1 MELLD
6 NAVGSH
12 VRNPSFGNVVRQKFA
27 DANSPTR
34 GTVSSVKLSRKNS
47 NAKNTGPY
55 SDASIYSI
63 PSRAIPRNA
72 RKQIIV
78 NEGRDQLTV
87 QRPDVDRITVRNG
100 IEVREDSSQVVD
112 PWLKQAIFIPI
123 LCHKGFLIFLSHRK
137 FRLQHLSRARIK
149 W

>member
-78 NEGRDQLTV
+78 NEGRDPLTV
-87 QRPDVDRITVRNG
+87 HRPDVDRIRVRNR
-100 IEVREDSSQVVD
+100 IEVREDSSQAVD
-112 PWLKQAIFIPI
+112 PWLQQAIFIPI
-123 LCHKGFLIFLSHRK
+123 LCHKVFLIFQSHRK
-137 FRLQHLSRARIK
+137 FLHPRLSRARIR

>member
-78 NEGRDQLTV
+78 NEGRDPLTV
-87 QRPDVDRITVRNG
+87 YRPDVDRKWTKFNSIRNL
-100 IEVREDSSQVVD
+100 RY
-112 PWLKQAIFIPI
+112 
-123 LCHKGFLIFLSHRK
+123 
-137 FRLQHLSRARIK
+137 
-149 W
+149 

>member
-1 MELLD
+1 MKSDSVSSMELLD

-47 NAKNTGPY
+47 TAKNSGPY

-63 PSRAIPRNA
+63 PSRAIPRGS

-78 NEGRDQLTV
+78 NEGRD
-87 QRPDVDRITVRNG
+87 PRIAQG
-100 IEVREDSSQVVD
+100 
-112 PWLKQAIFIPI
+112 PI
-123 LCHKGFLIFLSHRK
+123 GPR
-137 FRLQHLSRARIK
+137 
-149 W
+149 

>member
-78 NEGRDQLTV
+78 NGGRDPLTID
-87 QRPDVDRITVRNG
+87 RPDVDRITVRNG
-100 IEVREDSSQVVD
+100 IEDREDSSKVVD
-112 PWLKQAIFIPI
+112 PWLKQAIFILI
-123 LCHKGFLIFLSHRK
+123 SCHKVFLIFLSHRR
-137 FRLQHLSRARIK
+137 FLLQHLSRAK
-149 W
+149 TK

>member
-78 NEGRDQLTV
+78 NEGRDPLTIH
-87 QRPDVDRITVRNG
+87 RPDLDRIMVRNG
-100 IEVREDSSQVVD
+100 FEVRENSSQAVD

-123 LCHKGFLIFLSHRK
+123 LCHRVFLIFLSHRK
-137 FRLQHLSRARIK
+137 CLPQHLSRARIR

>member
-6 NAVGSH
+6 NAVGSY

-47 NAKNTGPY
+47 TAKTLNSGPY

-78 NEGRDQLTV
+78 NEGRDPQTV
-87 QRPDVDRITVRNG
+87 QRPSVRADL
-100 IEVREDSSQVVD
+100 R
-112 PWLKQAIFIPI
+112 L
-123 LCHKGFLIFLSHRK
+123 LIR
-137 FRLQHLSRARIK
+137 RAPYY
-149 W
+149 